1 MLLAHN
7 LGGGSL
13 PAPAWL
19 LGYVGAFAVLA
30 TALALRS
37 SWDHARLA
45 AVSDDAFDEDAA
57 WAEDINGG
65 RRSDRRGRWIVGHA
79 IGAALLLGVLY
90 VAFAGSDEAGAN
102 PANRAVWIAW
112 WMPLPLVVLL
122 VGDLVRRINPFVPV
136 VQWVEQMRPNLPSRE
151 HLAPAWTAAVFLWAF
166 GWFFVAYQGA
176 GLPRSAAAFLLL
188 YVAAALTGGVFWGT
202 RWLMR
207 GEGFAGLSVGV
218 AGLVRPRAG
227 RGTGALLLLAVVL
240 VATAAFDSLSGTS
253 WWVDVAG
260 TTTGWAR
267 TGVFTVGFAW
277 LTAVTAMVV
286 LAGIRLLERAE
297 RGDAHAD
304 ADPAAGTDAEAGDQ
318 RAAEA
323 RAAVTKL
330 LGVALLPVAVAWFVA
345 QYLTLFLVEG
355 VNLIALA
362 SDPLGRGNDHLG
374 TIDWYPTTGL
384 ITAGWIRWAQLGAL
398 LVGHVAAVV
407 LAHDGAIAHF
417 GRRRAMRVTWI
428 ITAIAAVS
436 IVSAA
441 LLVLR

>member
-13 PAPAWL
+13 PAPTWL
-19 LGYVGAFAVLA
+19 LGYIGAFAVVA

-37 SWDHARLA
+37 SWGHARLR
-45 AVSDDAFDEDAA
+45 AVSEAAFDEDAA

-79 IGAALLLGVLY
+79 AGAGLLLGVLY
-90 VAFAGSDEAGAN
+90 VAFAGSEEAGAN

-112 WMPLPLVVLL
+112 WLPLPLVALL
-122 VGDLVRRINPFVPV
+122 LGDIVRWINPFVPV

-151 HLAPAWTAAVFLWAF
+151 HLAPAWTAAVSLWAF
-166 GWFFVAYQGA
+166 GWFFVAYQEA
-176 GLPRSAAAFLLL
+176 GSPRSAATFLLL
-188 YVAAALTGGVFWGT
+188 YIAAALAGGVFWGT

-218 AGLVRPRAG
+218 AGLVRPRPG

-260 TTTGWAR
+260 TATGWAR
-267 TGVFTVGFAW
+267 TGIFTVGYLW
-277 LTAVTAMVV
+277 ITAVVGVVV
-286 LAGIRLLERAE
+286 LGGLRILEQAERAE
-297 RGDAHAD
+297 RAEPTEPTDGGDGD
-304 ADPAAGTDAEAGDQ
+304 EEQAA
-318 RAAEA
+318 A
-323 RAAVTKL
+323 RRSLTQL
-330 LGVALLPVAVAWFVA
+330 LGVALLPVAIAWFVA

-362 SDPLGRGNDHLG
+362 SDPLGRGDDLLG
-374 TIDWYPTTGL
+374 TLDWYPTTDL

-398 LVGHVAAVV
+398 LIGHVAAVV
-407 LAHDGAIAHF
+407 LAHDGAIVRA
-417 GRRRAMRVTWI
+417 GRRRGMRVTWVAS
-428 ITAIAAVS
+428 AIAGVS
-436 IVSAA
+436 IVCAA